1 MCDEI
6 DAAAELELL
15 NTEIALANRPRP
27 EPRSPICRNG
37 DCGEP
42 SRDGCS
48 YCSCECREDH
58 EKVIWAEKNRR
69 AA

>member
-1 MCDEI
+1 MCDIADDASDLEI
-6 DAAAELELL
+6 L
-15 NTEIALANRPRP
+15 NTEIALAKRPRP

-48 YCSCECREDH
+48 YCSCECRIAH
-58 EKVIWAEKNRR
+58 VR
-69 AA
+69 ANLPAG

>member
-6 DAAAELELL
+6 DAAAELEIH

-42 SRDGCS
+42 SRDGYS
-48 YCSCECREDH
+48 YCSPECRQDH
-58 EKVIWAEKNRR
+58 EKVIWAEKNRM